1 MIEELKLDKYIRY
14 VDEII
19 IISDNKKELTD
30 ALPLIEKKLAK
41 THQVINK
48 KTKIDTAYH
57 GVQFLGK
64 VSHPYGYQEPSKQ
77 VIIRTCQRAKN
88 IQYENEKN
96 LIAKVN
102 SQVRTLKGD
111 NCRKLIRNYVD
122 LLPSDA
128 QNITKER
135 IKII

>member
-1 MIEELKLDKYIRY
+1 MIGRP
-14 VDEII
+14 
-19 IISDNKKELTD
+19 
-30 ALPLIEKKLAK
+30 LPTTTTAITLILVLAK
-41 THQVINK
+41 STTTTTNILCVWL
-48 KTKIDTAYH
+48 
-57 GVQFLGK
+57 GVPFLGK

-102 SQVRTLKGD
+102 SQVGTLKGY
-111 NCRKLIRNYVD
+111 NCRKLIRNYID

-128 QNITKER
+128 QNIIKER
-135 IKII
+135 IKMVN